1 MVERTEILAKGR
13 SLLDATFEPWELD
26 GGSKRDCT
34 SHRADMLKRMAA
46 FSTIAGYLSL
56 FLFPLLVPSLTAMLL
71 GLLTRAMAGRD
82 LNRMQAGAM
91 DNRGYRET
99 EKAWFDS
106 RAAVIVSVLGLL
118 AWFVPIILFF
128 YLFRGFS
135 FAGP

>member
-1 MVERTEILAKGR
+1 MVERTEIPAKGR

-46 FSTIAGYLSL
+46 FSTGAGYLSL

-71 GLLTRAMAGRD
+71 GLLTRAMAERD
-82 LNRMQAGAM
+82 LDRMRAGAM
-91 DNRGYRET
+91 DNRGYQET

-106 RAAVIVSVLGLL
+106 RAAVIVSVLGPLIWFIPMTAIFLL
-118 AWFVPIILFF
+118 LQGWGIT
-128 YLFRGFS
+128 
-135 FAGP
+135 GP